1 MAEVLA
7 MISLIDRADGTPFC
21 QLTPEDFR
29 ILQQQL
35 VRESEDDFDYYLT
48 DATLEL
54 LGQAGLSQDALAGL
68 SARMRHRGLDVGW
81 VLGPGDGESYSG
93 SLVDSEVIGLGGIRV
108 DLMSSQGMIS
118 WTYSGPEGD
127 FEVFGRAGESAE
139 YPEGTWHPE
148 GTWYLRLSGRGNL
161 VLRHLPLDG
170 PGDQGQFEIQT
181 LRGSVA
187 TEDGEPLSAV
197 TVLLSGWKAK
207 EKLESSTWTDLGGQ
221 RSWGDSDD
229 EGRFSIPVS
238 LPEDVGPLQ
247 LDLELTAVSGQTL
260 ETLALTVNS
269 EAGFD
274 LGVIRAPKP
283 MATELPIEPELVVE

>member
-7 MISLIDRADGTPFC
+7 MISLIDRADGTQFC

-29 ILQQQL
+29 IFQQQL

-54 LGQAGLSQDALAGL
+54 LGQAGLSQEALAGL

-81 VLGPGDGESYSG
+81 VLGPADGDSYSG
-93 SLVDSEVIGLGGIRV
+93 SLVDSDVIGLGGIRV
-108 DLMSSQGMIS
+108 DLMGSQGMIS
-118 WTYSGPEGD
+118 WTYSGPEGE
-127 FEVFGRAGESAE
+127 FEVFSKAGEL
-139 YPEGTWHPE
+139 PEF
-148 GTWYLRLSGRGNL
+148 LRLSGRGDL
-161 VLRHLPLDG
+161 VLRHIPLDG

-181 LRGSVA
+181 LRGSVI
-187 TEDGEPLSAV
+187 TEEGEPLSAV

-207 EKLESSTWTDLGGQ
+207 EKLESSTWKELGGQ
-221 RSWGDSDD
+221 RSWGDSND

-238 LPEDVGPLQ
+238 LPEDAGPLQ

-260 ETLALTVNS
+260 ETLTLTVNS

-274 LGVIRAPKP
+274 LGEIRAPKP
-283 MATELPIEPELVVE
+283 MATELPVEPELVE

>member
-1 MAEVLA
+1 

-21 QLTPEDFR
+21 QLAPEDFR

-35 VRESEDDFDYYLT
+35 VRESEEDFDYYLT

-54 LGQAGLSQDALAGL
+54 LRQAGLSQEALAGL
-68 SARMRHRGLDVGW
+68 AARMRYRGLDVGW
-81 VLGPGDGESYSG
+81 ELGPGDGESYSG
-93 SLVDSEVIGLGGIRV
+93 TLVDSEVVGLGGIRV
-108 DLMSSQGMIS
+108 DLMSSRGMIS
-118 WTYSGPEGD
+118 WTYSGPEGN
-127 FEVFGRAGESAE
+127 FEVFGKVGGDAE
-139 YPEGTWHPE
+139 HPE
-148 GTWYLRLSGRGNL
+148 GTYYLRLSGRGDL
-161 VLRHLPLDG
+161 VLRHIPLEA

-181 LRGSVA
+181 LRGSVV

-221 RSWGDSDD
+221 RSWGDSNE

-260 ETLALTVNS
+260 ETLTLAVNS
-269 EAGFD
+269 EAGFN
-274 LGVIRAPKP
+274 LGEIRAPKP
-283 MATELPIEPELVVE
+283 MATELPAEPELVE